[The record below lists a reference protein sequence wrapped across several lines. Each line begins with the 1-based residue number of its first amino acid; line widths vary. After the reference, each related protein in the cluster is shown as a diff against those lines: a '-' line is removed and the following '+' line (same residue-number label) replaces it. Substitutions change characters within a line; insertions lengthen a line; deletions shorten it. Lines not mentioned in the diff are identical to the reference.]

1 MNKKILCD
9 RCLGASSQFY
19 NYAVV
24 NPAQQVLISW
34 LNETYLQRDGRVRQL
49 TDLNFVWSVVV
60 SSVSIGSIIGALLN
74 RFIMVH
80 MLKYFSKIV
89 IMQHGKAV
97 LKF

>member
-1 MNKKILCD
+1 M
-9 RCLGASSQFY
+9 
-19 NYAVV
+19 

-80 MLKYFSKIV
+80 TFKYFSKIV
-89 IMQHGKAV
+89 IMQHGKVA